1 MLVTNVSDTN
11 PSRAW
16 MEYVLEWNLIYRDDD
31 AMMEIAP
38 LNSGQ
43 FETTLDRDETGV
55 NLFLE
60 VRKKDDH
67 GES

>member
-1 MLVTNVSDTN
+1 
-11 PSRAW
+11 
-16 MEYVLEWNLIYRDDD
+16 MEYVLEWNLIYRDDA
-31 AMMEIAP
+31 AMTEIAP
-38 LNSGQ
+38 LNGGQ
-43 FETTLDRDETGV
+43 FETVLDRDETGV